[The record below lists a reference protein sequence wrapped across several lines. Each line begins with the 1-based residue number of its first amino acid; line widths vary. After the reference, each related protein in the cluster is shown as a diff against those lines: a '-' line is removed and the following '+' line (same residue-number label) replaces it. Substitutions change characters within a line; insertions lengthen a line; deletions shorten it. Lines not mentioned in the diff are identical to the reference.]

1 MPRLNRQA
9 GRSGVFQ
16 NLSIPI
22 EAVTQVSS
30 NRKLIDRVDYMARE
44 SGQKFIRRNRPPRV
58 HITYENPANAEEKV
72 EIPFVMGVLADLS
85 GNAPGVE
92 KSEIVNRKFL
102 EFDMDNLDA
111 RMAAIQ
117 PGINFRVDNKLGENS
132 GEKMGVELRFNKM
145 ADFEPTAVAKQVPAV
160 AKLLEARMQLAN
172 LQRYVDGKAAA
183 EDQLRK
189 LLADPQLMQ
198 ALKDRTVEQGNDGE
212 Q

>member
-1 MPRLNRQA
+1 
-9 GRSGVFQ
+9 
-16 NLSIPI
+16 
-22 EAVTQVSS
+22 
-30 NRKLIDRVDYMARE
+30 MARE

-72 EIPFVMGVLADLS
+72 EIPFVMGVMADLS
-85 GNAPGVE
+85 GNTPGVE
-92 KSEIVNRKFL
+92 KAEIAQRKFL
-102 EFDMDNLDA
+102 DFDMDNLDA

-117 PGINFRVDNKLGENS
+117 PGISFRVQNKLVDDSN
-132 GEKMGVELRFNKM
+132 EKIGVDLRFEKM
-145 ADFEPTAVAKQVPAV
+145 ADFEPAAVARQVPAV

-189 LLADPQLMQ
+189 LLADPQLML
-198 ALKDRTVEQGNDGE
+198 ALKNRTVEQGGEGE

>member
-1 MPRLNRQA
+1 
-9 GRSGVFQ
+9 
-16 NLSIPI
+16 
-22 EAVTQVSS
+22 
-30 NRKLIDRVDYMARE
+30 MARE

-58 HITYENPANAEEKV
+58 HITYENPTNAEEKV

-92 KSEIVNRKFL
+92 KSEIANRKFL

-111 RMAAIQ
+111 RMAAVQ
-117 PGINFRVDNKLGENS
+117 PGVSFRVDNKLSENS
-132 GEKMGVELRFNKM
+132 EEKMGVHLRFNKM
-145 ADFEPTAVAKQVPAV
+145 ADFEPAAVAKQVPAV

-198 ALKDRTVEQGNDGE
+198 ALKNRTIEQSSDSE

>member
-1 MPRLNRQA
+1 
-9 GRSGVFQ
+9 
-16 NLSIPI
+16 
-22 EAVTQVSS
+22 
-30 NRKLIDRVDYMARE
+30 MAKD

-85 GNAPGVE
+85 GNTPGVE
-92 KSEIVNRKFL
+92 KPEIAQRKFL

-117 PGINFRVDNKLGENS
+117 PGVSFRVANKLTDNS
-132 GEKMGVELRFNKM
+132 SDKLGVELRFEKM
-145 ADFEPTAVAKQVPAV
+145 ADFEPAAVAKQIPAV

-172 LQRYVDGKAAA
+172 LQRYMDGKVAA

-198 ALKDRTVEQGNDGE
+198 ALKNRTVEQGGEGE

>member
-1 MPRLNRQA
+1 
-9 GRSGVFQ
+9 
-16 NLSIPI
+16 
-22 EAVTQVSS
+22 
-30 NRKLIDRVDYMARE
+30 MAKD

-85 GNAPGVE
+85 GNTPGVE
-92 KSEIVNRKFL
+92 KTEIAQRKFL

-117 PGINFRVDNKLGENS
+117 PGVSFRVQNKLTDNS
-132 GEKMGVELRFNKM
+132 SDKLGVELRFEKM
-145 ADFEPTAVAKQVPAV
+145 ADFEPAAVAKQVPAV

-172 LQRYVDGKAAA
+172 LQRYMDGKVAA

-189 LLADPQLMQ
+189 LLADPALMQ
-198 ALKDRTVEQGNDGE
+198 ALKNRTVEQGGDGE
-212 Q
+212 K